1 MSSKNS
7 RKSGKSKGGKE
18 TNPNPNP
25 NPNPF
30 TLRGVESNVS
40 KNERSI
46 NNGSKSRNKA
56 FKDK

>member
-25 NPNPF
+25 F

-40 KNERSI
+40 KNERNI